1 MSFGPAKA
9 ANAGGVAVSAL
20 EMAQNSQRT
29 AWSFEE
35 VDAKLYDIMKG
46 IYENAAAAAK
56 EFGAEGD
63 LVVGANIAGF
73 LKVAEAMSAQ
83 GIV

>member
-1 MSFGPAKA
+1 
-9 ANAGGVAVSAL
+9 
-20 EMAQNSQRT
+20 
-29 AWSFEE
+29 
-35 VDAKLYDIMKG
+35 MKG

-56 EFGAEGD
+56 EFGQEGN

-73 LKVAEAMSAQ
+73 LKVADAMSAQ

>member
-1 MSFGPAKA
+1 
-9 ANAGGVAVSAL
+9 
-20 EMAQNSQRT
+20 MAQNSGRT
-29 AWSFEE
+29 SWTFDE

-56 EFGAEGD
+56 EFGQEGN

-73 LKVAEAMSAQ
+73 LKVADAMSAQ